1 MTPLFTLGPLTVTP
15 YSLTVLAGALAGV
28 LITLWKNKS
37 AGPVLPFV
45 LAGAL
50 LLGHMWWVLFCPP
63 AYTAESGVL
72 SRMLRIWEGGY
83 TLYGALV
90 GGTLGAIIGCRACK
104 LSVPEIL
111 DTLAPGACAA
121 LVFCRLGE
129 YFTLQGFGSPVDD
142 EALHFLPVSF
152 CVADYGYYQ
161 EWCFAVWAWEAIAAL
176 IILIALLV
184 RSGKAPRGHQTILF
198 VTALGTSQI
207 LLEQMRRDDFVRLNP
222 FVRLSQIVAL
232 FSLVAVLAAL
242 FILRRPEKKK
252 ILASVL
258 ELVLASLAVVAAEF
272 VFDKPQYRVL
282 LYLAFGLSALGLP
295 VLLVLYRGRRSLPAA
310 CPLLIAAA
318 ALLAVHIADR
328 WEADTWLLYG
338 MMAVSLAEIGIIVWL
353 NAARPLP
360 EKA

>member
-1 MTPLFTLGPLTVTP
+1 MTPLFTLGFLTVTP

-28 LITLWKNKS
+28 LLCLRKDKS
-37 AGPVLPFV
+37 VGPVLPFV

-63 AYTAESGVL
+63 AYTAESGIL

-90 GGTLGAIIGCRACK
+90 GGTLGAIIGCRVSR
-104 LSVPEIL
+104 LPVLDTL

-121 LVFCRLGE
+121 LICCRIGE
-129 YFTLQGFGSPVDD
+129 YFTLQGFGSPVED
-142 EALHFLPVSF
+142 ESLQFLPISF
-152 CVADYGYYQ
+152 CIADYGYYQ
-161 EWCFAVWAWEAIAAL
+161 DWCYAVWAWEAIAAL
-176 IILIALLV
+176 IILIALLI
-184 RSGKAPRGHQTILF
+184 RSGNAARGHQALLF

-207 LLEQMRRDDFVRLNP
+207 LFEQMRRDDFVRLNP

-232 FSLVAVLAAL
+232 ISLVAVLAVL
-242 FILRRPEKKK
+242 FIRRQPGRRK
-252 ILASVL
+252 
-258 ELVLASLAVVAAEF
+258 VLASSAEFIAASLAIVCAEF

-282 LYLAFGLSALGLP
+282 LYCTFALAAAGLI
-295 VLLVLYRGRRSLPAA
+295 LLLSLYRGWRSLPVIS
-310 CPLLIAAA
+310 PLLLAAA
-318 ALLAVHIADR
+318 VLLGIHIADQ

-338 MMAVSLAEIGIIVWL
+338 MMAVNLAEIGITVWL
-353 NAARPLP
+353 NASGPVP

>member
-1 MTPLFTLGPLTVTP
+1 MTPLFSLGPLTVTP

-28 LITLWKNKS
+28 LLTLRKNKS

-90 GGTLGAIIGCRACK
+90 GGALGAIIGCRACR
-104 LSVPEIL
+104 LSVL
-111 DTLAPGACAA
+111 DTLDALAPGACAA
-121 LVFCRLGE
+121 LIFCRLGE
-129 YFTLQGFGSPVDD
+129 YFTLQGFGSPVD
-142 EALHFLPVSF
+142 EESLHFLPVSF
-152 CVADYGYYQ
+152 CVADYGYFQ
-161 EWCFAVWAWEAIAAL
+161 EWYFAVWAWEAIAAL
-176 IILIALLV
+176 VILIALLI
-184 RSGKAPRGHQTILF
+184 RAKKAPRGHQTILF

-232 FSLVAVLAAL
+232 ISLVAVLAAL
-242 FILRRPEKKK
+242 FIRRRPARKKV
-252 ILASVL
+252 LASIFV
-258 ELVLASLAVVAAEF
+258 LVLASLAVVAAEF

-282 LYLAFGLSALGLP
+282 LYCAFGLAAAGL
-295 VLLVLYRGRRSLPAA
+295 VLLLVLYRGSRGVLLSV
-310 CPLLIAAA
+310 PLLLAAA
-318 ALLAVHIADR
+318 ALLAVHIADQ

-338 MMAVSLAEIGIIVWL
+338 MMAVSLAEIGITVRL
-353 NAARPLP
+353 NAANPLP